1 MEEWKSYPIRV
12 GVDMLSIDENVYHRE
27 MLLQQSSSLFCE
39 DGRRVDLNYVN
50 GIGEATTSKD
60 GALSPSNGWVAQAE
74 DPNHQK
80 LLSPEQQQ

>member
-12 GVDMLSIDENVYHRE
+12 GADMLSNDENVYHRE

-60 GALSPSNGWVAQAE
+60 GALSP
-74 DPNHQK
+74 
-80 LLSPEQQQ
+80 

>member
-12 GVDMLSIDENVYHRE
+12 GADMLSNDENVYHRE

-39 DGRRVDLNYVN
+39 DETRVDLNYVN

-60 GALSPSNGWVAQAE
+60 GALFSWNGWVAQAE
-74 DPNHQK
+74 NLNHQK
-80 LLSPEQQQ
+80 LLSPEQRQ

>member
-12 GVDMLSIDENVYHRE
+12 GADMLSNDENVYHRE

-50 GIGEATTSKD
+50 DMDEATTTKD
-60 GALSPSNGWVAQAE
+60 GALCPWSGWVAQAE
-74 DPNHQK
+74 DSTHQIF
-80 LLSPEQQQ
+80 LSPE